1 MPDHNPNTNAF
12 PDPQQPGGEVRDR
25 SLRPTGL
32 LPKNTQT
39 YVILAIAV
47 IMIGAIAFSGS
58 NSSKPVSNGQ
68 PKTAAVIDP
77 NLARIQ
83 DYRNRIDEEAQKLAA
98 EQARLEKT
106 KQALGLPPANQ
117 AVPAPG
123 GGAPIRP
130 GAVSPAYPPSPTR
143 TEKSTL
149 ESEKEKRE
157 YQSLFASNIALT
169 YRKDGDGTGELTNGA
184 APPQTLALPRANTT
198 AAVIAPQA
206 TLPYGWPYAPP
217 SVPAPA
223 PVPAVSASS
232 PTPAASANAPSKGET
247 SGAESS
253 EPGTPNSGHEPEAR
267 SLQREHIDP
276 SLQKA
281 DGKTYRLFEGTIVET
296 ALTNRLEGSFNGPV
310 NCLVTT
316 DVYSHDDQHL
326 LIPKGTRVLGE
337 VKRNDAFGQQ
347 RLAVAFHRL
356 IMPDGYSVSLDQF
369 KGLSQIGETGL
380 RDQVNHHY
388 EQIFGVSLAIGAIAG
403 LSNINTTYGLSESGL
418 DAYRQGV
425 SASLSQSSMRILD
438 KYLNVLPT
446 FTIREGQRIKVV
458 LSDDLMLPAYD
469 RHKIPSDF

>member
-1 MPDHNPNTNAF
+1 MPDPNTF
-12 PDPQQPGGEVRDR
+12 PDPQQPPGGEVRDR
-25 SLRPTGL
+25 SLRPAGL

-47 IMIGAIAFSGS
+47 IMIGAIAFSGG
-58 NSSKPVSNGQ
+58 NSSKPASNGQ

-98 EQARLEKT
+98 EQARLEQA

-117 AVPAPG
+117 TGPAPG
-123 GGAPIRP
+123 GGGVARP
-130 GAVSPAYPPSPTR
+130 SGSPVVNSPQPGR
-143 TEKSTL
+143 PEKSAL

-169 YRKDGDGTGELTNGA
+169 YRKDGDGTAELTSV
-184 APPQTLALPRANTT
+184 APPQQTSGLLRSTAAAVALPQTPLQLSSPYVPPGAG
-198 AAVIAPQA
+198 AP
-206 TLPYGWPYAPP
+206 
-217 SVPAPA
+217 PAPA
-223 PVPAVSASS
+223 
-232 PTPAASANAPSKGET
+232 AATAPIKPDTLPLGE
-247 SGAESS
+247 SGASESAR
-253 EPGTPNSGHEPEAR
+253 EPDAR
-267 SLQREHIDP
+267 PLQREHIDP

-281 DGKTYRLFEGTIVET
+281 DGKSFRLFEGAIIET
-296 ALTNRLEGSFNGPV
+296 VLTNRLEGSFNGPV

-347 RLAVAFHRL
+347 RLAVVFHRL
-356 IMPDGYSVSLDQF
+356 IMPDGYSLSLDQF

-388 EQIFGVSLAIGAIAG
+388 AEIFGVSLAIGAIAG
-403 LSNINTTYGLSESGL
+403 LSNINTTYGVSESGL
-418 DAYRQGV
+418 EVYRQGV
-425 SASLSQSSMRILD
+425 SASLSQSSLRILD

-446 FTIREGQRIKVV
+446 FTIREGQRIKII

-469 RHKIPSDF
+469 RHKIPNDF

>member
-1 MPDHNPNTNAF
+1 MPDPNTF
-12 PDPQQPGGEVRDR
+12 PDSQRPPGGEVRDR

-39 YVILAIAV
+39 YVILAIAI
-47 IMIGAIAFSGS
+47 IMIGAIAFSGG
-58 NSSKPVSNGQ
+58 NASKPASNGQ

-98 EQARLEKT
+98 EQARLEQT

-117 AVPAPG
+117 TGPAPG
-123 GGAPIRP
+123 GGGVARP
-130 GAVSPAYPPSPTR
+130 SGSPVVNSPQPGR
-143 TEKSTL
+143 PEKSAL

-169 YRKDGDGTGELTNGA
+169 YRKDGDGTAELPSVAPSQQTSGLPRSTA
-184 APPQTLALPRANTT
+184 AAVTLPQTPLLYSSPYVAP
-198 AAVIAPQA
+198 AAV
-206 TLPYGWPYAPP
+206 PP
-217 SVPAPA
+217 PAPA
-223 PVPAVSASS
+223 
-232 PTPAASANAPSKGET
+232 TPKPDVLAAGATELGA
-247 SGAESS
+247 AESAR
-253 EPGTPNSGHEPEAR
+253 EPEAR
-267 SLQREHIDP
+267 PLQREHIDP

-281 DGKTYRLFEGTIVET
+281 DGKAYRLFEGTIVE
-296 ALTNRLEGSFNGPV
+296 AVLTNRLEGSFNGPV

-347 RLAVAFHRL
+347 RLAVVFHRL
-356 IMPDGYSVSLDQF
+356 IMPDGYSLSLDQF

-388 EQIFGVSLAIGAIAG
+388 AEIFGVSLAIGAIAG
-403 LSNINTTYGLSESGL
+403 LSNINTTYGISESGL
-418 DAYRQGV
+418 DVYRQGV
-425 SASLSQSSMRILD
+425 SASLSQSSLRILD

-446 FTIREGQRIKVV
+446 FTIREGQRIKVI

-469 RHKIPSDF
+469 RHKIPNDF

>member
-1 MPDHNPNTNAF
+1 K
-12 PDPQQPGGEVRDR
+12 Q
-25 SLRPTGL
+25 
-32 LPKNTQT
+32 
-39 YVILAIAV
+39 
-47 IMIGAIAFSGS
+47 GS
-58 NSSKPVSNGQ
+58 TTQ
-68 PKTAAVIDP
+68 PKSAGVIDP

-98 EQARLEKT
+98 EQAQLEKT
-106 KQALGLPPANQ
+106 KQALGLPPASQ
-117 AVPAPG
+117 AAPALG
-123 GGAPIRP
+123 GGAPVRAAAMP
-130 GAVSPAYPPSPTR
+130 PVSPPSSSRP
-143 TEKSTL
+143 EKSAL

-169 YRKDGDGTGELTNGA
+169 YRKDGDGTAELASA
-184 APPQTLALPRANTT
+184 ALTPVSTTGQQTSASPRPTSAAGVTQPPAP
-198 AAVIAPQA
+198 VI
-206 TLPYGWPYAPP
+206 YGWPYATQAAAPP
-217 SVPAPA
+217 SLAPA
-223 PVPAVSASS
+223 PSGSS
-232 PTPAASANAPSKGET
+232 STPAASGSTTAAANPPSK
-247 SGAESS
+247 S
-253 EPGTPNSGHEPEAR
+253 EPSDAEPSQAASSGTAREVETR

-281 DGKTYRLFEGTIVET
+281 DGKSYRLFEGTIVET
-296 ALTNRLEGSFNGPV
+296 VLTNRLEGSFNGPV

-356 IMPDGYSVSLDQF
+356 IMPDGYSASLDQF

-388 EQIFGVSLAIGAIAG
+388 AEIFGVSLAIGAIAG
-403 LSNINTTYGLSESGL
+403 LSNVNTTYGLTESGL

-446 FTIREGQRIKVV
+446 FTIREGQRIKVI

-469 RHKIPSDF
+469 RHRIPGDF

>member
-1 MPDHNPNTNAF
+1 MPDPNTF
-12 PDPQQPGGEVRDR
+12 PDPQQPPGGEVRDR

-47 IMIGAIAFSGS
+47 IMIGAIAFSGG
-58 NSSKPVSNGQ
+58 NAPKPAPNGQ

-98 EQARLEKT
+98 EQARLEQT

-117 AVPAPG
+117 AGPALG
-123 GGAPIRP
+123 GGGIARSSSSPVANSPQPGRP
-130 GAVSPAYPPSPTR
+130 
-143 TEKSTL
+143 EKSAL

-169 YRKDGDGTGELTNGA
+169 YRKDGNGTAELSSV
-184 APPQTLALPRANTT
+184 APPQPTSGLPRAT
-198 AAVIAPQA
+198 AAAVTPLQTPLVFSSPYVAPGA
-206 TLPYGWPYAPP
+206 VAP
-217 SVPAPA
+217 PAPA
-223 PVPAVSASS
+223 AAAVPLKPDAL
-232 PTPAASANAPSKGET
+232 PP
-247 SGAESS
+247 GAI
-253 EPGTPNSGHEPEAR
+253 EPGASESAREPDAR
-267 SLQREHIDP
+267 PIQREHIDP

-281 DGKTYRLFEGTIVET
+281 EGKPYRLFEGAIVET
-296 ALTNRLEGSFNGPV
+296 VLTNRLEGSFNGPV

-347 RLAVAFHRL
+347 RLAVVFHRL
-356 IMPDGYSVSLDQF
+356 IMPDGYSLSLDQF

-388 EQIFGVSLAIGAIAG
+388 AEIFGVSLAIGAIAG
-403 LSNINTTYGLSESGL
+403 LSNINTTYGISESGL
-418 DAYRQGV
+418 DVYRQGV
-425 SASLSQSSMRILD
+425 SASLSQSSLRILD

-446 FTIREGQRIKVV
+446 FTIREGQRIKII

-469 RHKIPSDF
+469 RHKIPNDF

>member
-1 MPDHNPNTNAF
+1 MPDPNPNSNAF

-25 SLRPTGL
+25 SLRPAGL

-47 IMIGAIAFSGS
+47 IMIGAIAFSGG
-58 NSSKPVSNGQ
+58 NSSKPASNGQ

-98 EQARLEKT
+98 EQAQLEKT
-106 KQALGLPPANQ
+106 KQALGLPPASPG
-117 AVPAPG
+117 VPAPG
-123 GGAPIRP
+123 GVASIRP
-130 GAVSPAYPPSPTR
+130 AVVAPTYPPPPAR

-169 YRKDGDGTGELTNGA
+169 YRKDGAGTAEMTNGVE
-184 APPQTLALPRANTT
+184 PPQTPALPRSSAT
-198 AAVIAPQA
+198 AALTAPPA
-206 TLPYGWPYAPP
+206 PLPYGWPYAPP
-217 SVPAPA
+217 SVLAPAPA
-223 PVPAVSASS
+223 PTVSASS
-232 PTPAASANAPSKGET
+232 PTPAASANSPSKGEPT
-247 SGAESS
+247 GAESAES
-253 EPGTPNSGHEPEAR
+253 ASFDSDHEPEAR
-267 SLQREHIDP
+267 SLKREHIDP

-281 DGKTYRLFEGTIVET
+281 DGKAYRLFEGTIVET
-296 ALTNRLEGSFNGPV
+296 VLTNRLEGSFDGPV

-388 EQIFGVSLAIGAIAG
+388 LQIFGVSLAIGAIAG
-403 LSNINTTYGLSESGL
+403 LSNVNTTYGVSESGL